1 MDIRVIFHPPA
12 DGAWNMA
19 VDEALL
25 ETVCQSNR
33 IGWLRFYLWQE
44 PTLSLG
50 YFQQHADRQLH
61 AASRDCP
68 LVRRSTGGGAILHAQ
83 ELTYSLVVPLQSH
96 WDQQANVLYRAAH
109 ETLIDE
115 FASRGLAARTYGQ
128 AIGRDSNRTIRHDE
142 PFLCFQRRD
151 DADILLD
158 EHKIVGSAQRRRR
171 LGLLQHGSI
180 LLATTKFSPELAGI
194 RDISGK
200 LIEPWDLAQPWSQRL
215 TDRLEWRLQQRD
227 ALDEPILQLARQ
239 WLDNRFARSNW
250 ILRR

>member
-1 MDIRVIFHPPA
+1 MDIRLIYHPPA

-25 ETVCQSNR
+25 ETVCQSNQT
-33 IGWLRFYLWQE
+33 GWLRFYLWQE

-61 AASRDCP
+61 AASRECP
-68 LVRRSTGGGAILHAQ
+68 LIRRSTGGGAILHAQ
-83 ELTYSLVVPLQSH
+83 ELTYSLVVPQQSH

-115 FASRGLAARTYGQ
+115 FASRGLAARTCGQ
-128 AIGRDSNRTIRHDE
+128 SIGRDSNRTNGHEE

-151 DADILLD
+151 EADILL
-158 EHKIVGSAQRRRR
+158 EQHKIVGSAQRRRR

-194 RDISGK
+194 RDISGE
-200 LIEPWDLAQPWSQRL
+200 LIEPWDLAQPWSHRL
-215 TDRLEWRLQQRD
+215 ADRMGWRLEQPD

-239 WLDNRFARSNW
+239 WLDKRFARSDW

>member
-1 MDIRVIFHPPA
+1 MDIRLIYHPPA
-12 DGAWNMA
+12 AGAWNMA

-25 ETVCQSNR
+25 ETVYQSNQT
-33 IGWLRFYLWQE
+33 GWLRFYLWQE

-61 AASRDCP
+61 AASRECP
-68 LVRRSTGGGAILHAQ
+68 LIRRSTGGGAILHAQ
-83 ELTYSLVVPLQSH
+83 ELTYSLVVPQQSH

-115 FASRGLAARTYGQ
+115 FASRGLAARTCGQ
-128 AIGRDSNRTIRHDE
+128 SIGRDSNRTNGHEE

-151 DADILLD
+151 EADILL
-158 EHKIVGSAQRRRR
+158 EQHKIVGSAQRRRR

-180 LLATTKFSPELAGI
+180 LLATTKLSPELAGI
-194 RDISGK
+194 KDISGE
-200 LIEPWDLAQPWSQRL
+200 LIEPWDLARPWSHRL
-215 TDRLEWRLQQRD
+215 ADRMGWRLEQRD

-239 WLDNRFARSNW
+239 WLNRRFAHSDW
-250 ILRR
+250 IYRR